1 MNSLRHG
8 LLLGKEAVFECVRR
22 YVSTI
27 PHRSEDAARLKQAE
41 AEDAGAQLA
50 AGEDQASAMDFG
62 ATEALAVGEYQAL
75 AEDSGAELVQGTDQ
89 ALYGSWMLREWDFR
103 GALRN
108 MDLDFEDSLDVD
120 VLHRVFQQEGGGE
133 EMEMEEEEIEME
145 EEMEMEDEKK
155 KRKWEEFGEEKM
167 EGLRSSERTP
177 SVRRNFHLIE

>member
-1 MNSLRHG
+1 
-8 LLLGKEAVFECVRR
+8 
-22 YVSTI
+22 
-27 PHRSEDAARLKQAE
+27 
-41 AEDAGAQLA
+41 
-50 AGEDQASAMDFG
+50 
-62 ATEALAVGEYQAL
+62 
-75 AEDSGAELVQGTDQ
+75 
-89 ALYGSWMLREWDFR
+89 
-103 GALRN
+103 